1 MPISP
6 FQVAQVSKLLQEY
19 CDARVPPEIR
29 AELEA
34 RFRFEGNSVI
44 LFERRPAF
52 NRPGEFV
59 EPVVAKFR
67 YYVQRQV
74 WVLYWRDR
82 NQRWHRY
89 ERIPP
94 SPAFDDLLNEVDA
107 DPTGIFWG

>member
-6 FQVAQVSKLLQEY
+6 FQVARVSKLLQEY

-29 AELEA
+29 AELEVK
-34 RFRFEGNSVI
+34 FRFDGNSLI

-52 NRPGEFV
+52 NRPGDFV

-67 YYVQRQV
+67 YYVERQE

-94 SPAFDDLLNEVDA
+94 SPAFDDLLEEVDA